1 MKEQKM
7 KKMIKKKIK
16 IPTGKRFSN
25 VNSSSKLNLN
35 NINNIYESEKPQTKE
50 TKLRKDKNGKPYLEY
65 IININYDNNKNWNIS
80 RRFNQFTN
88 LYKTLRTLSKEN
100 FELPESSNIFSNIT
114 AMFSG
119 LSHENKIIQLEK
131 FLKDLSETNVINTSK
146 PFRKFLEF
154 EQYIDEDN
162 EVIVNIGSN
171 HLRVNGNNLGDT
183 YEKINGNN
191 ADKSLDESI

>member
-1 MKEQKM
+1 M
-7 KKMIKKKIK
+7 
-16 IPTGKRFSN
+16 
-25 VNSSSKLNLN
+25 
-35 NINNIYESEKPQTKE
+35 
-50 TKLRKDKNGKPYLEY
+50 
-65 IININYDNNKNWNIS
+65 
-80 RRFNQFTN
+80 
-88 LYKTLRTLSKEN
+88 
-100 FELPESSNIFSNIT
+100 
-114 AMFSG
+114 
-119 LSHENKIIQLEK
+119 
-131 FLKDLSETNVINTSK
+131 SETNVINTSK